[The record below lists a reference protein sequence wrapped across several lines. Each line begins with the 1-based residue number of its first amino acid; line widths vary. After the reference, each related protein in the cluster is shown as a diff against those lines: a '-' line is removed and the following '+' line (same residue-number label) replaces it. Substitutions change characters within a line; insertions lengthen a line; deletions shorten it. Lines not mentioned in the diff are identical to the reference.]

1 MTHKTHEEVLFLQG
15 DLRPRPDY
23 FANPALNPAPFG
35 RWTLRDK
42 AAQRRLALLQGLPRF
57 RKCA

>member
-1 MTHKTHEEVLFLQG
+1 MTRPMHSEVLFLRG

-23 FANPALNPAPFG
+23 FANPALNRAPVG

-42 AAQRRLALLQGLPRF
+42 VAQRRLALRWASHTFP
-57 RKCA
+57 